1 MSGMTA
7 QRTVPQ
13 LIEEWAGRSPDA
25 VAVVLGT
32 ATAESQRLTY
42 RELWDAAGA
51 VRDRLVAT
59 DSFRPGAL
67 LATLY
72 PRGIQGVVCQLGVW
86 RAGAAYLPVDGALPA
101 ARRTAILSDARPFAV
116 LSPGGSGPA
125 DVSLGLSPHAA
136 SDEGQDG
143 AGATADA
150 EVAYVIYTS
159 GSTGT
164 PKGIEVGHASLGNLV
179 GWHRETYRTGPGVR
193 VAAFAG
199 LGFDASAWE
208 VWSTLASGAT
218 LVLPDGV
225 ATVDIDAVCR
235 FIGEH
240 RVEQCFLS
248 TPLAE
253 QAFTVSSPPR
263 SLQVLTTG
271 GDRLRV
277 RPPAG
282 FPAAVFNHYGP
293 TEATVVTTASGDLRE
308 PSQHEAPV
316 IGRPIS
322 GADVRVVAEDGSTV
336 TEPGGSG
343 ELLIGGEILAIGYLR
358 DEALNRKQFVR
369 DPDGARWY
377 ASGDLCRWTADGELE
392 FLGRRDSQVSLR
404 GHRVELIEI
413 EQTALRVPGVDQAA
427 MVIRPDQDGGELVGL
442 YSGTAEADAVRAELA
457 GVLPAY
463 MVPATLLRLES
474 VPLNANGKINRAEL
488 LGLAQPPSVPAGE
501 PVEDPATAVDPT
513 QEKLSGIW
521 SEVLG
526 RAPAAADNFFEIGG
540 HSLKAAR
547 VLNLTRKAFGIPLPL
562 EVMFSSPVFADFTA
576 RVEEQLRA
584 KGN

>member
-1 MSGMTA
+1 MTA

-13 LIEEWAGRSPDA
+13 LIADWADHSPDA
-25 VAVVLGT
+25 IAVVLGNT
-32 ATAESQRLTY
+32 TAESQRLTY
-42 RELWDAAGA
+42 GELWDAAGVIA
-51 VRDRLVAT
+51 DRMVTT

-67 LATLY
+67 LATQF
-72 PRGIQGVVCQLGVW
+72 PRGIQGVVCQLGIW

-101 ARRTAILSDARPFAV
+101 ARRAAILSDARPLGV

-125 DVSLGLSPHAA
+125 DVSLDLLTDTA
-136 SDEGQDG
+136 SGDGQHGVG
-143 AGATADA
+143 ASADA
-150 EVAYVIYTS
+150 DVAYVIYTS

-199 LGFDASAWE
+199 LGFDASVWE

-235 FIGEH
+235 FIDDQ

-253 QAFTVSSPPR
+253 QAFAVSSPPS
-263 SLQVLTTG
+263 SLKVLTTG

-277 RPPAG
+277 GPPVD

-293 TEATVVTTASGDLRE
+293 TEATVVTTASGDLRK
-308 PSQHEAPV
+308 PAQHEVPV

-322 GADVRVVAEDGSTV
+322 GAEVRLLAEDGSTV
-336 TEPGGSG
+336 TEPGESG
-343 ELLIGGEILAIGYLR
+343 ELLIGGKILAIGYLR

-377 ASGDLCRWTADGELE
+377 ASGDVCRWTADGELE
-392 FLGRRDSQVSLR
+392 FIGRRDSQVSLR

-413 EQTALRVPGVDQAA
+413 EQAALRVSGVDQAA
-427 MVIRPDQDGGELVGL
+427 MVVRPDQDGGDLVGL
-442 YSGTAEADAVRAELA
+442 YSGTAAADTVRAELA
-457 GVLPAY
+457 DVLPAY
-463 MVPATLLRLES
+463 MVPSTLLRLDAI
-474 VPLNANGKINRAEL
+474 PLNANGKINRAEL
-488 LGLAQPPSVPAGE
+488 LGLAQPGSAPAGK
-501 PVEDPATAVDPT
+501 PVAVAPTAVDAM

-521 SEVLG
+521 NEVLG
-526 RAPAAADNFFEIGG
+526 RVPTDSDNFFEIGG

-547 VLNLTRKAFGIPLPL
+547 VLNLTRKAFDIPLPL

-576 RVEEQLRA
+576 RVEEQLRT

>member
-1 MSGMTA
+1 MTA
-7 QRTVPQ
+7 QSTVPQ
-13 LIEEWAGRSPDA
+13 LIEEWAGHSPDA
-25 VAVVLGT
+25 VAIVLGT
-32 ATAESQRLTY
+32 ATAPSQSLTY
-42 RELWDAAGA
+42 RELWEAAGKVA
-51 VRDRLVAT
+51 DRLTAT
-59 DSFRPGAL
+59 DSFHPGAL
-67 LATLY
+67 LATLF
-72 PRGIQGVVCQLGVW
+72 PRGIQGVVCQLGAW
-86 RAGAAYLPVDGALPA
+86 RAGAAYLPVDGALPE

-125 DVSLGLSPHAA
+125 DVSLVLWPDAA
-136 SDEGQDG
+136 SHAGQDG
-143 AGATADA
+143 HPAMSDA

-179 GWHRETYRTGPGVR
+179 AWHQETYRTGPGVR

-208 VWSTLASGAT
+208 VWSTLAGGAT
-218 LVLPDGV
+218 LVLPEGV
-225 ATVDIDAVCR
+225 ATADIDMVCR
-235 FIGEH
+235 FIDDH

-253 QAFTVSSPPR
+253 QAFTMSSPPQ
-263 SLQVLTTG
+263 SLRVLTTG

-277 RPPAG
+277 RPPAD

-308 PSQHEAPV
+308 PAQHEAPV
-316 IGRPIS
+316 IGRAIS
-322 GADVRVVAEDGSTV
+322 GAEVRLVAEDGSIV
-336 TEPGGSG
+336 TAPGTPG
-343 ELLIGGEILAIGYLR
+343 ELHIGGDILAIGYLR
-358 DEALNRKQFVR
+358 DEAMNRKQFTQ

-377 ASGDLCRWTADGELE
+377 ASGDRCRWTTEGELE

-413 EQTALRVPGVDQAA
+413 EQAALRVVGVDQAA
-427 MVIRPDQDGGELVGL
+427 MTVRPDQDGGELVGL
-442 YSGTAEADAVRAELA
+442 YSGPAAVDAVRAELA
-457 GVLPAY
+457 DVLPAY
-463 MVPATLLRLES
+463 MVPATLLRLDS
-474 VPLNANGKINRAEL
+474 IPLNANGKINRAEL
-488 LGLAQPPSVPAGE
+488 LDLAQLPSAPADR
-501 PVEDPATAVDPT
+501 PVEVAATMLDPT
-513 QEKLSGIW
+513 QEKLTEIW

-526 RAPAAADNFFEIGG
+526 RAPEPNDNFFELGG

-547 VLNLTRKAFGIPLPL
+547 VLNMTRKAFGIPLPL

-576 RVEEQLRA
+576 QVEEQLRT
-584 KGN
+584 KGD